1 MIMNPVIGLDVS
13 KGESQVQAFLDKGKP
28 YRKSFSIKHNTD
40 GLGSLLEFLHEV
52 ESSAGGHQPTVVLE
66 STGHY
71 HFPVIQFLEEQCFV
85 YIVVNPLISHRAK
98 SSSLRKVKTDT
109 IDSFHLCELF
119 YKEELEPYK
128 KRGIQLLNLRNL
140 TRQQESIAEVSAQTK
155 IQLHTLLDQ
164 VFPEYRGVFGSLYSK
179 VSLLTLLEFP
189 TSEVVL
195 SVSEREIT
203 EKIASLCMS
212 RSDAWANEKA
222 KKLREA
228 ALRNPFQS
236 NLYQSNIFNLEL
248 LVKIVLQ
255 YQEHLS
261 KIAGEIDALAKEIE
275 EYHILQSIPGIG
287 EKIAATIIS
296 EIGEIDRF
304 NDAKK
309 LVAFAGVDPSVFSSG
324 KFTASVNRITKR
336 GSSRLRHALYMAV
349 QSGIRDARKKKTT
362 DEIIA
367 RNKRLREFYDKKREE
382 GKPFKV
388 AVIACVNKLLHWIFA
403 LLKSRTIFQD
413 TV

>member
-1 MIMNPVIGLDVS
+1 MNPVIGLDVS

-222 KKLREA
+222 KKLRKA

-362 DEIIA
+362 DKIIA